1 MLSRRTLLSLPA
13 LALHAAEPIRLI
25 AHRGGIVDDQHAENS
40 PASLQ
45 DAIAAGYWMVEVD
58 VRRTKDGEA
67 ILQHDS
73 DFRRFYNQPYRVEE
87 LTWDEIRRFRAQP
100 GNSTPLHFRD
110 LCQLCRGKVRLMLD
124 LKGSDWPAAFYE
136 NLATL
141 LADHDLL
148 RTAYLLGG
156 RNAATL
162 SITQSAKASINSA
175 GLTKAIAA
183 GEDVA
188 NRYYLFELASDITAA
203 TVAACRNAQ
212 IPCVAAINTF
222 RYTMAKR
229 DEWEGPK
236 EDTARLLALG
246 VTHFQ
251 IDSRYGPLFPPAI
264 SRTVATGR
272 RTP

>member
-1 MLSRRTLLSLPA
+1 MLSRRALISLPA
-13 LALHAAEPIRLI
+13 LALHAAEPVRLI

-40 PASLQ
+40 PASLT
-45 DAIAAGYWMVEVD
+45 DAIAAGYWMIEVD
-58 VRRTKDGEA
+58 VRRTKDGEPV
-67 ILQHDS
+67 LQHDA
-73 DFRRFYNQPYRVEE
+73 DFRRFYNQPHRVEE

-100 GNSTPLHFRD
+100 GNSAPLHFRD

-124 LKGSDWPAAFYE
+124 IKGYDWPPAFYE
-136 NLATL
+136 NLAKL
-141 LADHDLL
+141 LSDHDLL

-156 RNAATL
+156 RNSTTL
-162 SITQSAKASINSA
+162 PITQSAKASINSA
-175 GLTKAIAA
+175 NLAKALAA

-188 NRYYLFELASDITAA
+188 SRYYLFELASDITPA
-203 TVAACRNAQ
+203 TVALCRKAG

-236 EDTARLLALG
+236 EDAGRLLALG

-251 IDSRYGPLFPPAI
+251 IDSRYGTLFP
-264 SRTVATGR
+264 R
-272 RTP
+272 